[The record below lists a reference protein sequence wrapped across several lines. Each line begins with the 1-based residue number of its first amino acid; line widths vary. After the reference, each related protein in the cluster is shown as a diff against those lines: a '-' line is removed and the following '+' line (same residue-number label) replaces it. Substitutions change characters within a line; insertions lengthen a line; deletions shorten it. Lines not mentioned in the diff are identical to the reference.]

1 MKMPGETSNLSPMDL
16 LRLTDLNVRG
26 AIAALQAGN
35 KMKWLAFFSADAKM
49 TDDGSPRSFT
59 EFSDDALG
67 HERFT
72 SIDRV
77 ENNGLDVYVLFHS
90 NRWGDFKTYFKFHPG
105 SDEKFTRL
113 DIGQQQ

>member
-1 MKMPGETSNLSPMDL
+1 MDL
-16 LRLTDLNVRG
+16 RKLTNPKVRG
-26 AIAALQAGN
+26 AIEALQAGN
-35 KMKWLAFFSADAKM
+35 KAEWLACFTADATL

-59 EFSDDALG
+59 GFSDEALG

-77 ENNGLDVYVLFHS
+77 DNNGLDVYGSFHS
-90 NRWGDFKTYFKFHPG
+90 DRWGDFATYFKFHPG
-105 SDEKFTRL
+105 SDGRFARL